1 MPDKTEIGKALAIG
15 NPPTLSNKPES
26 QSAINLPL
34 AGNRPQQP
42 GVIVYETQRTRLT
55 PETEKTLSKSSA
67 ETGSIIS
74 VSRPDQKPA
83 ERPKTIIT
91 NLR

>member
-15 NPPTLSNKPES
+15 NPPTLSDKSES
-26 QSAINLPL
+26 QSTVNLPL

-55 PETEKTLSKSSA
+55 PETEIALRTASS
-67 ETGSIIS
+67 ETGSVIS